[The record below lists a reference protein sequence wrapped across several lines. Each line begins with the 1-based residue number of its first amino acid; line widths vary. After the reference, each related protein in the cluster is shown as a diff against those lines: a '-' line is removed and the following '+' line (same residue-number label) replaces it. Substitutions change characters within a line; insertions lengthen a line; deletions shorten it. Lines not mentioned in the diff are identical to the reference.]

1 MSNNI
6 VVVNVS
12 QQSAPTPNT
21 LQKTGDFISQGGTT
35 TAAGVQSLIT
45 QMSDLT
51 AILAPALA
59 ITSMSWA
66 SSVVTVITAAPHG
79 FATSSTLWITVAGA
93 VPAAYNGNYLMTAT
107 TSSHLTF
114 ALVSN
119 PGSETTP
126 GTYQVTSAAELLQMG
141 TTFFAQGSGLSVYV
155 NELGYGSPA
164 QGVTALNTW
173 IAANPNVYYSHLVPR
188 EWANEPTYLTFL
200 AQFESLT
207 SKVFFFTTMTNANYT
222 TFTNLMNCVQGMIEY
237 TTIPATE
244 FSVSSPFWVTLNYS
258 PSSTNKVPPLSNAFL
273 QDVTPWPPAGNLAL
287 FNAWQAA
294 GVNYVSTGAE
304 GGISNTLI
312 KQGTTMDGRSFN
324 YWYSVDWNQIN
335 IARDIANA
343 VINGSNNTQN
353 PLYNNQDGIN
363 RLQAAGAGTLGRGVE
378 YGLNFGKVVQTA
390 LDPTTFNAKFANGDF
405 AGQTVIN
412 AVPFVA
418 YNQANP
424 SDYRNGL
431 YSGFSIVMTP
441 LLGFVQIVFNITVT
455 DFVA

>member
-1 MSNNI
+1 MTNNI

-12 QQSAPTPNT
+12 QTQAPTPST
-21 LQKTGDFISQGGTT
+21 LQKTGAFISQGGTT

-66 SSVVTVITAAPHG
+66 SSLVTVITAAPHG
-79 FATSSTLWITVAGA
+79 FANGSTLWVTITGA
-93 VPAAYNGNYLMTAT
+93 VPTAYNGNWLVTVT
-107 TSSHLTF
+107 TNSHFTF

-126 GTYQVTSAAELLQMG
+126 GTYQVTSAAELQQMG
-141 TTFFAQGSGLSVYV
+141 TTFFAQGSGLAVYV

-200 AQFESLT
+200 ARFENLT
-207 SKVFFFTTMTNANYT
+207 SKVFFFTAMTNANYT
-222 TFTNLMNCVQGMIEY
+222 TFTSLMNCVQGVVEY
-237 TTIPATE
+237 TTLPATE
-244 FSVSSPFWVTLNYS
+244 FSTAAPFWVTLNYS

-273 QDVTPWPPAGNLAL
+273 QDVTPWPTAGNNAL

-294 GVNYVSTGAE
+294 GANWVSTGAE

-312 KQGTTMDGRSFN
+312 KQGTMMDGRSFN
-324 YWYSVDWNQIN
+324 YWYSVDWNQITV
-335 IARDIANA
+335 ARDIANA
-343 VINGSNNTQN
+343 VINGSNNPQN

-363 RLQAAGAGTLGRGVE
+363 RLQAVGAGTLSRGVE

-390 LDPTTFNAKFANGDF
+390 LDSATFNAKFNNGDF

-412 AVPFVA
+412 AIPFVA
-418 YNQANP
+418 YNKANP

-431 YSGFSIVMTP
+431 YSGFSVVMTP
-441 LLGFVQIVFNITVT
+441 LLGFTQIVFNINVT